1 MLAAETLPS
10 LVFYEI
16 AQTPLNLRQ
25 NFLNHTP
32 SQGNSFQS
40 PGFGG
45 ERNSRPVNI
54 GKSLAKGG
62 QLGPNQRKDTY
73 QNSFDHP
80 LLKFWSLS
88 RCVHING
95 QTKALW
101 LRRACNFEVRC
112 DTVLASNSNQ
122 SLDLKELLA
131 NLRPLKKT
139 RFALRMLKR
148 SSISSKTAEIEL

>member
-1 MLAAETLPS
+1 MNGLLIEDVFPFNLDQPS
-10 LVFYEI
+10 VEERNYVCLRRTFLEQNSLQSGKYFLWNSSDIASFCSQQRRCQALFFYEI

-25 NFLNHTP
+25 KFLNHTP

-45 ERNSRPVNI
+45 ECNSRPVNI

-80 LLKFWSLS
+80 LLKFRSLS
-88 RCVHING
+88 RCVHI
-95 QTKALW
+95 
-101 LRRACNFEVRC
+101 
-112 DTVLASNSNQ
+112 
-122 SLDLKELLA
+122 KE
-131 NLRPLKKT
+131 
-139 RFALRMLKR
+139 
-148 SSISSKTAEIEL
+148 